1 MNDANLNENND
12 RSLIMMKET
21 HGEVMLISLA
31 GKLDSMT
38 AQTFEQ
44 DLLGQIAQ
52 GRVRLVIDFSQLNY
66 ISSAGLRVILMAA
79 KRIKVASGKLVL
91 SGMQTHIR
99 EVFEISGFLT
109 ILNVLDGTN
118 AAIAAAGQ

>member
-1 MNDANLNENND
+1 
-12 RSLIMMKET
+12 MMKET